1 MTANRLTKS
10 AISSHDFGDFVSQ
23 YRRFCRI
30 ISHHSPPREIQI
42 RRVHFIFSQII
53 CIFARQMKLKRLVF
67 LIPIWLIALCS
78 FGQAGHVSARLTLDG
93 KMQALAERLLEGKQ
107 GSIVAIEPSTGEVK
121 CLVSKSFLSDTIN
134 RAIGQAYS
142 PGSTFKVAQALA
154 LVSEGIVN
162 KDSKFTCSEGF
173 WKNNMHIGCHKH
185 SSPQDLIGAIAH
197 SCNSWFCKA
206 FMNMIRDRV
215 KYKNKLEAI
224 NKWKEYMSS
233 LGLGR
238 PLGIDMEGETD
249 GEMPD
254 SEMLERLY
262 SGRWNEATIMW
273 VGMGQ
278 GEVLA
283 TPLQLCNLAAII
295 ANKGYYY
302 IPHIH
307 KDVDTTYTTR
317 RLSTASPEAFELIR
331 KGMRKAVT
339 TGTATAIQHPD
350 WQICGKTGT
359 AENPGEDHSVFIGY
373 APMNNPKIAV
383 SVYVEN
389 AGFGADLAAPLAQLM
404 IEQYLTGKLSE
415 RSERKARQWYDF
427 LVVPHDPTEV
437 TEKETP
443 TKIPMPTQPASPSTS
458 PKGKS

>member
-1 MTANRLTKS
+1 
-10 AISSHDFGDFVSQ
+10 
-23 YRRFCRI
+23 
-30 ISHHSPPREIQI
+30 
-42 RRVHFIFSQII
+42 
-53 CIFARQMKLKRLVF
+53 MKRKRLAL
-67 LIPIWLIALCS
+67 LIPIWLAALCS
-78 FGQAGHVSARLTLDG
+78 AGQTGHMPARLTLDG

-121 CLVSKSFLSDTIN
+121 CLVSKSFLSDTVN

-142 PGSTFKVAQALA
+142 PGSTFKVAQTLA
-154 LVSEGIVN
+154 LVSEAIVN

-173 WKNNMHIGCHKH
+173 WKDNIHIGCHKH
-185 SSPQDLIGAIAH
+185 GSPKDLIGAIAH
-197 SCNSWFCKA
+197 SCNAWFCKA
-206 FMNMIRDRV
+206 FMNMIKDRV

-224 NKWKEYMSS
+224 NKWKEYMSA

-238 PLGIDMEGETD
+238 PLGIDMEGETG
-249 GEMPD
+249 GEMPN
-254 SEMLERLY
+254 SEILERLY
-262 SGRWNEATIMW
+262 NGRWNEATIMW

-307 KDVDTTYTTR
+307 KDVDTAYTTR
-317 RLSTASPEAFELIR
+317 RLSTASPEAFELVR
-331 KGMRKAVT
+331 EGMRKAVT
-339 TGTATAIQHPD
+339 TGTATAIRHPD

-389 AGFGADLAAPLAQLM
+389 AGFGADLAAPIAQLM

-415 RSERKARQWYDF
+415 HSERKARQWYDF
-427 LVVPHDPTEV
+427 MVVPYDPTET
-437 TEKETP
+437 TEEEVPSETPVAAQLPSPLTP
-443 TKIPMPTQPASPSTS
+443 TKTNPGRPSMK
-458 PKGKS
+458 PVGNKQK

>member
-1 MTANRLTKS
+1 
-10 AISSHDFGDFVSQ
+10 
-23 YRRFCRI
+23 
-30 ISHHSPPREIQI
+30 
-42 RRVHFIFSQII
+42 
-53 CIFARQMKLKRLVF
+53 MKRKRLAL
-67 LIPIWLIALCS
+67 LIPIWLAALCS
-78 FGQAGHVSARLTLDG
+78 AGQTGHMPARLTLDG

-121 CLVSKSFLSDTIN
+121 CLVSKSFLSDTVN

-142 PGSTFKVAQALA
+142 PGSTFKVAQTLA
-154 LVSEGIVN
+154 LVSEAIVN

-173 WKNNMHIGCHKH
+173 WKDNIHIGCHKH
-185 SSPQDLIGAIAH
+185 GSPKDLIGAIAH
-197 SCNSWFCKA
+197 SCNAWFCKA
-206 FMNMIRDRV
+206 FMNMIKDRV

-224 NKWKEYMSS
+224 NKWKEYMSA

-238 PLGIDMEGETD
+238 PLGIDMEGETG
-249 GEMPD
+249 GEMPN
-254 SEMLERLY
+254 SEILERLY
-262 SGRWNEATIMW
+262 NGRWNEATIMW

-307 KDVDTTYTTR
+307 KDVDTAYTTR
-317 RLSTASPEAFELIR
+317 RLSTASPEAFELVR
-331 KGMRKAVT
+331 EGMRKAVT
-339 TGTATAIQHPD
+339 TGTATAIRHPD

-389 AGFGADLAAPLAQLM
+389 AGFGADLAAPIAQLM

-415 RSERKARQWYDF
+415 HSERKARQWYDF
-427 LVVPHDPTEV
+427 MVVPYDPTET
-437 TEKETP
+437 TEEEIPGETPVAAQLPSPLTP
-443 TKIPMPTQPASPSTS
+443 TKTNPGRPSMK
-458 PKGKS
+458 PVGNKQK

>member
-1 MTANRLTKS
+1 M
-10 AISSHDFGDFVSQ
+10 
-23 YRRFCRI
+23 
-30 ISHHSPPREIQI
+30 
-42 RRVHFIFSQII
+42 
-53 CIFARQMKLKRLVF
+53 KRLRLLF
-67 LIPIWLIALCS
+67 LIPLCLS
-78 FGQAGHVSARLTLDG
+78 VLYSQGQPEQPKVRLTIDD

-121 CLVSKSFLSDTIN
+121 CLAAKSFLTDTLN

-142 PGSTFKVAQALA
+142 PGSTFKVAQVLA
-154 LVSEGIVN
+154 LVSEGFAG
-162 KDSKFTCSEGF
+162 KDSKFACSEGF
-173 WKNNMHIGCHKH
+173 WKDNIHIGCHKH
-185 SSPQDLIGAIAH
+185 NSPQDLIGAVAH

-206 FMNMIRDRV
+206 FMAMIKDRV
-215 KYKNKLEAI
+215 RYKTKLEAI
-224 NKWKEYMSS
+224 NKWKEYMLG

-238 PLGIDMEGETD
+238 PLGIDMEGEVG

-254 SEMLERLY
+254 SEILERLY
-262 SGRWNEATIMW
+262 NGRWNEITIMW

-302 IPHIH
+302 VPHIH
-307 KDVDTTYTTR
+307 KDVSDIYTTR
-317 RLSTASPEAFELIR
+317 HVSAVSPEAFELVQ
-331 KGMRKAVT
+331 KGMRKAIT
-339 TGTATAIQHPD
+339 AGTAAALRHPD

-373 APMNNPKIAV
+373 APMDNPKIAI

-404 IEQYLTGKLSE
+404 IEQYLTGKLSAH
-415 RSERKARQWYDF
+415 SERKARQWYD
-427 LVVPHDPTEV
+427 LMVIPHDPAETTEWEEPV
-437 TEKETP
+437 E
-443 TKIPMPTQPASPSTS
+443 IPAEIESASLQAPVKNNSRRPSTT
-458 PKGKS
+458 PLGNKKKL

>member
-1 MTANRLTKS
+1 
-10 AISSHDFGDFVSQ
+10 
-23 YRRFCRI
+23 
-30 ISHHSPPREIQI
+30 
-42 RRVHFIFSQII
+42 
-53 CIFARQMKLKRLVF
+53 MKQKRLVSLF
-67 LIPIWLIALCS
+67 PIGLIALCS
-78 FGQAGHVSARLTLDG
+78 LGQTGHAPGRLTLDD

-134 RAIGQAYS
+134 RAIGMAYS
-142 PGSTFKVAQALA
+142 PGSTFKTAQTLA

-173 WKNNMHIGCHKH
+173 WKDNIHIGCHKH
-185 SSPQDLIGAIAH
+185 SSPKDLIGAIAH

-206 FMNMIRDRV
+206 FMNMIKDRA

-238 PLGIDMEGETD
+238 PLGIDMEGETG

-254 SEMLERLY
+254 SEILERLY
-262 SGRWNEATIMW
+262 NGRWNETTIMW

-302 IPHIH
+302 IPHIR
-307 KDVDTTYTTR
+307 KNVDTTYTTR
-317 RLSTASPEAFELIR
+317 HLSAASPEAFDLVRE
-331 KGMRKAVT
+331 GMRKAVT
-339 TGTATAIQHPD
+339 TGTATTIRHPD

-373 APMNNPKIAV
+373 APMDAPKIAV
-383 SVYVEN
+383 CVYVEN

-404 IEQYLTGKLSE
+404 TEQYLTGKLSE

-427 LVVPHDPTEV
+427 MVMPYDPTELM
-437 TEKETP
+437 EEETP
-443 TKIPMPTQPASPSTS
+443 TGSPAETQPAPSATPS
-458 PKGKS
+458 KTNPDRPFMKPVGNKQK

>member
-1 MTANRLTKS
+1 
-10 AISSHDFGDFVSQ
+10 
-23 YRRFCRI
+23 
-30 ISHHSPPREIQI
+30 
-42 RRVHFIFSQII
+42 
-53 CIFARQMKLKRLVF
+53 MKRKRLAL
-67 LIPIWLIALCS
+67 LIPIWLAALCS
-78 FGQAGHVSARLTLDG
+78 AGQTGHAPARLTLDG

-121 CLVSKSFLSDTIN
+121 CLVSKSFLSDTVN

-142 PGSTFKVAQALA
+142 PGSTFKVAQTLA

-173 WKNNMHIGCHKH
+173 WKDNIHIGCHKH
-185 SSPQDLIGAIAH
+185 GSPKDLIGAIAH
-197 SCNSWFCKA
+197 SCNAWFCKA
-206 FMNMIRDRV
+206 FMNMIKDRV

-224 NKWKEYMSS
+224 NKWKEYMSA

-238 PLGIDMEGETD
+238 PLGIDMEGETG
-249 GEMPD
+249 GEIPN
-254 SEMLERLY
+254 SEILERLY
-262 SGRWNEATIMW
+262 NGRWNEATIMW

-317 RLSTASPEAFELIR
+317 RLSTASPEAFELVR
-331 KGMRKAVT
+331 EGMRKAVT
-339 TGTATAIQHPD
+339 TGTATAIRHPD

-389 AGFGADLAAPLAQLM
+389 AGFGADLAAPIAQLM

-415 RSERKARQWYDF
+415 HSERKARQWYDF
-427 LVVPHDPTEV
+427 MVVPYDPTET
-437 TEKETP
+437 TEEEVPSETPVAAQLPSPLTP
-443 TKIPMPTQPASPSTS
+443 TKTNPGRPSMK
-458 PKGKS
+458 PVGNKQK